1 MPPRVVILG
10 TRYPDFLIEE
20 EVLSPTGAVIT
31 AARGLTGPDIIAATV
46 GADVAI
52 AGSLPR
58 FTAHVLEE
66 MDCRAIVRAG
76 IGVDSVDLE
85 AARRLGKWVVNVP
98 DYGTDAVAL
107 HTLTM
112 VLACLR
118 RLTESDRLVRS
129 GGWGFAPLRPMRLP
143 ASLTAGVVGF
153 GRIGRAVA
161 AHFTGVGFGKVVI
174 ADPFVEDVASLSLA
188 ELLAVADVVTLH
200 APGPHDGSPLIGPK
214 EMAVMPPGSI
224 LVNTARG
231 SLIDM
236 SALGASMAT
245 GKPGVAALDVFSPE
259 PPDLSPLS
267 AVLDRVILTPHTAW
281 YTEETQT
288 ELRVRSAWEA
298 RRILE
303 GEEPHNVVVRPEEA
317 P

>member
-20 EVLSPTGAVIT
+20 EVLASTGAAVT
-31 AARGLTGPDIIAATV
+31 GATGATGPDIITETA
-46 GADVAI
+46 GADVVI

-58 FTAHVLEE
+58 FTADVLER
-66 MDCRAIVRAG
+66 MDCRAVVRAG

-85 AARRLGKWVVNVP
+85 AARRLGMWVVNVP

-112 VLACLR
+112 VLASLR
-118 RLTESDRLVRS
+118 RLTESDRIVRS

-161 AHFTGVGFGKVVI
+161 DHLSAVGFGTVVVS
-174 ADPFVEDVASLSLA
+174 DPFVKDVPTLPLA
-188 ELLAVADVVTLH
+188 ELLAVADVVVLH
-200 APGPHDGSPLIGPK
+200 APGPQDGSPLIGAS
-214 EMAVMPPGSI
+214 ELGVMRPGSI

-236 SALGASMAT
+236 NALAAGMAARA
-245 GKPGVAALDVFSPE
+245 PVVAALDVFSPE
-259 PPDLSPLS
+259 PPDLRAL
-267 AVLDRVILTPHTAW
+267 AGVLDRVILSPHAAW

-303 GEEPHNVVVRPEEA
+303 GEEPHNIVVRPEEA